1 MTRTNALALALAGAH
16 SDGPAGSWGLCSL
29 AVRGVGFAQALSVL
43 LLSCFPPQV
52 SVSLLCKLAANT
64 EVVEQAHVE
73 HETSQIKHQAL
84 NGQPGSQQ
92 E

>member
-1 MTRTNALALALAGAH
+1 MQPGGAG
-16 SDGPAGSWGLCSL
+16 
-29 AVRGVGFAQALSVL
+29 GVGSAQALSVL
-43 LLSCFPPQV
+43 VLSCFPPQV